1 MPIQPGLP
9 KSGVWLLP
17 GLSGSEGRTGFGF
30 AGTEAERY
38 QPDAPNF
45 QRKSWDRERLL
56 AYYSPAAR
64 ASAGDC

>member
-17 GLSGSEGRTGFGF
+17 GLSGSEGRAGFGF

-45 QRKSWDRERLL
+45 
-56 AYYSPAAR
+56 
-64 ASAGDC
+64 